1 MPLTGFDRLVEER
14 IREAIDRG
22 ELNDLPGQGE
32 PLVLDD
38 DSAIPEELRAAYRV
52 LKNAGMVPE
61 EVELRRGIHALETS
75 IEALAEGGE
84 RAAAQRKLNFLRTRL
99 EAKGGPLLGCGYDG
113 ALLRR
118 LGS

>member
-1 MPLTGFDRLVEER
+1 
-14 IREAIDRG
+14 
-22 ELNDLPGQGE
+22 
-32 PLVLDD
+32 
-38 DSAIPEELRAAYRV
+38 
-52 LKNAGMVPE
+52 MVPE
-61 EVELRRGIHALETS
+61 EVELRRGIYALETS